1 MLDNLNLSNLKDKKM
16 INILDELSTMIKI
29 VDNKDK
35 MMDIDDNYNNN
46 IKTQKECPYFLHF
59 SQYNYE
65 KVFDLLIKEQQIKIK
80 NEECERMLN
89 PCLFSSCLNMKHS
102 FIPLPKLAV
111 DFLHE
116 KYNSPCQIC
125 KSKGKFGLICL
136 DCGKK
141 VNCQKELISRKKAND
156 NNSNKDGMLLCKHVL
171 ECGGG
176 SSAFLFMKDFYVIF
190 VQQEHF
196 SRERIPL
203 YLDKFGEPISGT
215 IISNKF
221 KLNEK
226 QLEKALQKYFEN
238 DLVFPESKKI
248 KGL

>member
-1 MLDNLNLSNLKDKKM
+1 
-16 INILDELSTMIKI
+16 
-29 VDNKDK
+29 
-35 MMDIDDNYNNN
+35 
-46 IKTQKECPYFLHF
+46 
-59 SQYNYE
+59 
-65 KVFDLLIKEQQIKIK
+65 
-80 NEECERMLN
+80 
-89 PCLFSSCLNMKHS
+89 
-102 FIPLPKLAV
+102 
-111 DFLHE
+111 
-116 KYNSPCQIC
+116 
-125 KSKGKFGLICL
+125 
-136 DCGKK
+136 
-141 VNCQKELISRKKAND
+141 
-156 NNSNKDGMLLCKHVL
+156 MLLCKHVL